1 MCNVIIMMLANIT
14 VYFLLFGVCK
24 CFTFPANIKN
34 IFSINKSPD
43 ISIEIYNGINTRGIS
58 SFITNERYSGL
69 PNNLY
74 NEMIGMMER
83 DFSYRRKNFF
93 SNLPFTI
100 LLAIKDDNVVG
111 VITVECC
118 DIDINEKKENH
129 PVISNLIVSKKM
141 RRKGIAKLL
150 TARAEKIAKSFGYK
164 EIYLFVNVENIP
176 AIRLYKSRRY
186 KSIGVEKKATRI
198 VFEKNRLLDEQ
209 CVNMMMK
216 KKI

>member
-1 MCNVIIMMLANIT
+1 MFGLCN
-14 VYFLLFGVCK
+14 
-24 CFTFPANIKN
+24 CFTFLTTIKN
-34 IFSINKSPD
+34 IFIINKSPD
-43 ISIEIYNGINTRGIS
+43 ISIEIYNGVNTRGIS
-58 SFITNERYSGL
+58 SFITNERYYGL

-83 DFSYRRKNFF
+83 DFSYRRKNCF
-93 SNLPFTI
+93 SNLPFTL
-100 LLAIKDDNVVG
+100 LLAMKDDDVVG

-118 DIDINEKKENH
+118 DIDINENKENH

-141 RRKGIAKLL
+141 RRKGIAKSL
-150 TARAEKIAKSFGYK
+150 TTRAEKIAKSLGYK

-186 KSIGVEKKATRI
+186 KSIGDKKKATRI
-198 VFEKNRLLDEQ
+198 VFQNNRFHNVE
-209 CVNMMMK
+209 CVNLMMR

>member
-1 MCNVIIMMLANIT
+1 MMLANIT
-14 VYFLLFGVCK
+14 VYFLLFGVCN
-24 CFTFPANIKN
+24 CFIFPLYIKN
-34 IFSINKSPD
+34 IFNANKSPD
-43 ISIEIYNGINTRGIS
+43 ISIEVYNGINTRGIS
-58 SFITNERYSGL
+58 SFITNERYYGL

-83 DFSYRRKNFF
+83 DFSYRRKNCF

-100 LLAIKDDNVVG
+100 LLAIKDDDVVG

-141 RRKGIAKLL
+141 RRKGIAKSL
-150 TARAEKIAKSFGYK
+150 TRRAEKTAKSLGYK

-176 AIRLYKSRRY
+176 AIRLYKACRY
-186 KSIGVEKKATRI
+186 KSIGDEKKTTRI
-198 VFEKNRLLDEQ
+198 IFEKNRLLDEQ
-209 CVNMMMK
+209 CVNIMMK

>member
-1 MCNVIIMMLANIT
+1 MILVNII
-14 VYFLLFGVCK
+14 VYFLLFEVCN
-24 CFTFPANIKN
+24 CFTFTANIKN
-34 IFSINKSPD
+34 IFSYDRLST
-43 ISIEIYNGINTRGIS
+43 ISIETYNSVNTRGIS

-69 PNNLY
+69 PTNLY

-83 DFSYRRKNFF
+83 DFSYRRRDCF

-100 LLAIKDDNVVG
+100 LLAIKDDDVVG

-164 EIYLFVNVENIP
+164 EIYLFVNVENIS

-186 KSIGVEKKATRI
+186 KSIDDKKEATRI
-198 VFEKNRLLDEQ
+198 VFEKNRFNNVK
-209 CVNMMMK
+209 CVNIMMK
-216 KKI
+216 KNI

>member
-1 MCNVIIMMLANIT
+1 MIQANII
-14 VYFLLFGVCK
+14 VYFLLFEVCN
-24 CFTFPANIKN
+24 CFTFLENIKS
-34 IFSINKSPD
+34 IFTVNKSPY
-43 ISIEIYNGINTRGIS
+43 ISIENYNAINTRGIS
-58 SFITNERYSGL
+58 SFITNERYYGL

-83 DFSYRRKNFF
+83 DFSYRRKNCF

-100 LLAIKDDNVVG
+100 LLAIKDNDVVG
-111 VITVECC
+111 VITVECS
-118 DIDINEKKENH
+118 DIIINGKKENH

-150 TARAEKIAKSFGYK
+150 TTRAEKIAKSFDYK

-186 KSIGVEKKATRI
+186 KSIDDKKEATRI
-198 VFEKNRLLDEQ
+198 VFEKNRFNNVK
-209 CVNMMMK
+209 CVNIMMK

>member
-1 MCNVIIMMLANIT
+1 MCYVIIMILSNII
-14 VYFLLFGVCK
+14 VYFLLFGVCN
-24 CFTFPANIKN
+24 CFTFLSNIKN
-34 IFSINKSPD
+34 IFSINKSQD
-43 ISIEIYNGINTRGIS
+43 ISIEIYNGVNTRGIS
-58 SFITNERYSGL
+58 SFIANERYYGL

-83 DFSYRRKNFF
+83 DFSYRRKDLF
-93 SNLPFTI
+93 SKLPFTI

-150 TARAEKIAKSFGYK
+150 TTRAEKIAKSLGYK

-176 AIRLYKSRRY
+176 AIRLYKSCRY
-186 KSIGVEKKATRI
+186 KSIGDEKKATRI
-198 VFEKNRLLDEQ
+198 VFEKKRLLDEQ
-209 CVNMMMK
+209 CVNIMMK

>member
-1 MCNVIIMMLANIT
+1 MILSNII
-14 VYFLLFGVCK
+14 VYFLLFGVCN
-24 CFTFPANIKN
+24 CFTFLTTIKN

-43 ISIEIYNGINTRGIS
+43 ISIEIYNGVNTRGIS
-58 SFITNERYSGL
+58 SFIANERYYGL

-83 DFSYRRKNFF
+83 DFSYRRKNCF
-93 SNLPFTI
+93 SKLPFTI
-100 LLAIKDDNVVG
+100 LLAIKDDDVVG

-141 RRKGIAKLL
+141 RRKGIAKSL
-150 TARAEKIAKSFGYK
+150 TTRAEKIAKSFGYK
-164 EIYLFVNVENIP
+164 DIYLFVNVENTP
-176 AIRLYKSRRY
+176 AIRLYKSRGY
-186 KSIGVEKKATRI
+186 KSIDDKKEATKI
-198 VFEKNRLLDEQ
+198 VFEKNRFNNVK
-209 CVNMMMK
+209 CINIMMK

>member
-1 MCNVIIMMLANIT
+1 MIQANIII
-14 VYFLLFGVCK
+14 YFLLFGVCN

-43 ISIEIYNGINTRGIS
+43 ISIEIYNTINTRGIS
-58 SFITNERYSGL
+58 SFITNERYNGL

-74 NEMIGMMER
+74 NEMVGMMER
-83 DFSYRRKNFF
+83 DFSYRRKNCF

-118 DIDINEKKENH
+118 DDDINEEKKNY

-141 RRKGIAKLL
+141 RRKGIAKSL
-150 TARAEKIAKSFGYK
+150 TRRAEKITKSFGYK
-164 EIYLFVNVENIP
+164 EIYLFVNAENIP
-176 AIRLYKSRRY
+176 AIRLYKSRGY
-186 KSIGVEKKATRI
+186 KSIDEKKESSKI
-198 VFEKNRLLDEQ
+198 VFEKNRFNNVK
-209 CVNMMMK
+209 CINIMMK
-216 KKI
+216 KNI

>member
-1 MCNVIIMMLANIT
+1 MILSNIT
-14 VYFLLFGVCK
+14 VYFLLFGVCN
-24 CFTFPANIKN
+24 CFTFLTTIKN

-43 ISIEIYNGINTRGIS
+43 ISIEIYNGVNTRGIS
-58 SFITNERYSGL
+58 SFIANERYYGL

-83 DFSYRRKNFF
+83 DFSYRRKNCF
-93 SNLPFTI
+93 SKLPFTI
-100 LLAIKDDNVVG
+100 LLAIKDDDVVG

-141 RRKGIAKLL
+141 RRKGIAKSL
-150 TARAEKIAKSFGYK
+150 TTRAEKIAKSLGYK

-176 AIRLYKSRRY
+176 AIRLYKSRGY
-186 KSIGVEKKATRI
+186 KSIGDEKKATRI

>member
-1 MCNVIIMMLANIT
+1 MCYVIIMILASIT
-14 VYFLLFGVCK
+14 VYFLLFGFCN
-24 CFTFPANIKN
+24 CFTFPVNIKN
-34 IFSINKSPD
+34 IFSINKSRD
-43 ISIEIYNGINTRGIS
+43 ISIEIYNGVNTRGIS
-58 SFITNERYSGL
+58 SFITNERYYGL

-83 DFSYRRKNFF
+83 DFSYRRKNCF

-100 LLAIKDDNVVG
+100 LLAIKDHDVVG
-111 VITVECC
+111 VITVELC
-118 DIDINEKKENH
+118 DVDINGKKENH

-141 RRKGIAKLL
+141 RRKGIAKSL
-150 TARAEKIAKSFGYK
+150 TRRAEKTAKSSGYK

-176 AIRLYKSRRY
+176 AIRLYKACRY
-186 KSIGVEKKATRI
+186 KSIGDEKKTTRI

-209 CVNMMMK
+209 CVNIMMK

>member
-1 MCNVIIMMLANIT
+1 M
-14 VYFLLFGVCK
+14 FGVCN
-24 CFTFPANIKN
+24 CFTFLTTIKN

-43 ISIEIYNGINTRGIS
+43 ISIEIYNGVNTRGIS
-58 SFITNERYSGL
+58 SFIANERYYGL

-83 DFSYRRKNFF
+83 DFSYRRKNCF
-93 SNLPFTI
+93 SNLP
-100 LLAIKDDNVVG
+100 
-111 VITVECC
+111 TVECC

-141 RRKGIAKLL
+141 RRKGIAKSL
-150 TARAEKIAKSFGYK
+150 TTRAEKLAKSLGYK

-186 KSIGVEKKATRI
+186 KSIGHEKKATRI
-198 VFEKNRLLDEQ
+198 VFEKKRLLDEQ
-209 CVNMMMK
+209 CVNIMMK